1 MSGTAGPVPFSPERV
16 QRAVAAAPPSLVVRG
31 AATGAAAGLAAMFVF
46 QLLRVGWL
54 MAQDLTRGTGST
66 PDAESASRV
75 VGVLVLGSLLSLAPA
90 VVAGLLL
97 GAVTGGL
104 LTWSWRH
111 QGLVRAWLTGSVV
124 AYVAA
129 LVLNATVLLRHRPQ
143 PLLFEHW
150 LSAVGLPSILYV
162 LVLGGVGVSLHLTGT
177 ADERAAVQGRV
188 PQD

>member
-1 MSGTAGPVPFSPERV
+1 MSQPHPLTDVTAPTTTTATTTSGKG
-16 QRAVAAAPPSLVVRG
+16 VAAVGTSTLASAQGKTTIADTVVSKIAG
-31 AATGAAAGLAAMFVF
+31 IAAREVSGVYALG
-46 QLLRVGWL
+46 G
-54 MAQDLTRGTGST
+54 G
-66 PDAESASRV
+66 ASRV

-162 LVLGGVGVSLHLTGT
+162 LVLGGVGVSLYLTGT